1 MPFTASSV
9 RPRGL
14 PSADSGSTEPNV
26 DVGVVTLADG
36 AAAAAVDDVA
46 ERFVEAIAQHRH
58 WSREQDRVP
67 A

>member
-1 MPFTASSV
+1 
-9 RPRGL
+9 
-14 PSADSGSTEPNV
+14 
-26 DVGVVTLADG
+26 VVTLADG